1 MKKLKLA
8 SMAVAL
14 SVASM
19 AHAEVMTQEQLNSL
33 FQDSSLSPAALVEQF
48 SQYSVEDNL
57 VPFLNEVAKQ
67 RREIFPQ
74 VLTHAFIQYP
84 EHIELIVRTARELGL
99 SNEEITIAAIEAGI
113 DPTVIAEATAAG
125 IETLAESPV
134 PNAPTKKNPIS
145 VN

>member
-1 MKKLKLA
+1 MKRLKLA

-33 FQDSSLSPAALVEQF
+33 FQDSSISPAALVEQF

-57 VPFLNEVAKQ
+57 VPFLKEVAKQ

-84 EHIELIVRTARELGL
+84 EYIDLIVRTARELGL

-125 IETLAESPV
+125 IETLVESPV